1 MAALLAPSPTGNIDV
16 ADPSHFPDRLLAP
29 IEADRPGAAHK
40 DVEQAADHRQILEEM
55 KVLVL
60 ILIGRHRPELVSDE
74 RGADGEGGEQQGRE
88 AGLEAQHDRGAG
100 EELHGRA
107 HPRPYDVW
115 PPHPLPGQGLSK
127 AVEARAADPR

>member
-1 MAALLAPSPTGNIDV
+1 MGWVLVQPAGTSIFPAGSSSLVACDAHGIAALLAPSPTGNIDV

-74 RGADGEGGEQQGRE
+74 RGADGEGGEQQGR
-88 AGLEAQHDRGAG
+88 
-100 EELHGRA
+100 
-107 HPRPYDVW
+107 
-115 PPHPLPGQGLSK
+115 
-127 AVEARAADPR
+127 